1 MFYSPGRSISRILV
15 QKFGAFQ
22 AVEQI
27 EIGDWTSRFK
37 FEGHTVQADFD
48 MECTHRTPSPVG
60 TFHVKISTAS

>member
-1 MFYSPGRSISRILV
+1 VCFIPPVGLYLESWYKSLAPFKLSR
-15 QKFGAFQ
+15 
-22 AVEQI
+22 QI
-27 EIGDWTSRFK
+27 EIGDWTFK